1 MNLILSGGVRKVKD
15 ETMGLYYANLIPV
28 GARILYLP
36 IAKRTRPFSESH
48 EKMRANM
55 IRFGVK
61 ADIEMW
67 TDFKGKSFE
76 DLDKFDS
83 IYIEGGNP
91 FILLDEIKK
100 AGFIEHLRKYVLSGK
115 LVYGQSAGALIMGAD
130 MSFAEFFGTV
140 ENTVGLSDT
149 TGLDLFNG
157 YSIWPHYTP
166 ENDSII
172 RKLLSEKGFKFLA
185 LPEYSGVHFFSKNS
199 KVCGVSSI
207 TVFNGKSKET
217 YALGKSVKL

>member
-1 MNLILSGGVRKVKD
+1 MNLILSGGVGKIKD
-15 ETMGLYYANLIPV
+15 ETMGSYYAKLISV
-28 GARILYLP
+28 GAKILYLP

-67 TDFKGKSFE
+67 TDLKGKSFE

-83 IYIEGGNP
+83 VYIEGGNP
-91 FILLDEIKK
+91 FILLDEMKRADFMNSLKK
-100 AGFIEHLRKYVLSGK
+100 YIISGK
-115 LVYGQSAGALIMGAD
+115 LVYGQSAGALIMGTD

-172 RKLLSEKGFKFLA
+172 RKLISEKGFKFIA
-185 LPEYSGVHFFSKNS
+185 LPEYSGVHFSSKGS
-199 KVCGVSSI
+199 KVCGVSSVTI
-207 TVFNGKSKET
+207 FDGKSKKT
-217 YALGKSVKL
+217 FALGESVKL

>member
-1 MNLILSGGVRKVKD
+1 
-15 ETMGLYYANLIPV
+15 MGSYYAKLISV
-28 GARILYLP
+28 GAKILYLP
-36 IAKRTRPFSESH
+36 IAKRTRPFSESY
-48 EKMRANM
+48 EKMCANM
-55 IRFGVK
+55 IRFGAK

-83 IYIEGGNP
+83 VYIEGGNP

-140 ENTVGLSDT
+140 ENSVGLIDT
-149 TGLDLFNG
+149 SGLNLFKR
-157 YSIWPHYTP
+157 YSIWPHYTI
-166 ENDSII
+166 ENDLII
-172 RKLLSEKGFKFLA
+172 KKLISENGFKFLA

-207 TVFNGKSKET
+207 TVFNGKSKKAF
-217 YALGKSVKL
+217 ALGESVKL